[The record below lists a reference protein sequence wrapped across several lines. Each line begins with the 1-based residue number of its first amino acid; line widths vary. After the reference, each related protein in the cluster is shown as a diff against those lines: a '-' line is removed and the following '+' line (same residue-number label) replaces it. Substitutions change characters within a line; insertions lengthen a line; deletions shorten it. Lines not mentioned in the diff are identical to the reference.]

1 VVVGATLPLIGG
13 AVASADLPP
22 LPTPSGLPQSGQP
35 ITFLVPHPSVIAFT
49 LPPGPSSCLVYTNFD
64 NTGATPPGTV
74 FRGQSACG
82 AQIAAPVLTGQAVLI
97 DPFGNV
103 VAAGNSYGQTWGV
116 GTSRGRYLLQPGQ
129 VPPGLSGGGPVPGLN
144 YTISYDTSIT
154 LTAPQTWGPS
164 TQDGCSV
171 SGQTLHCVVTTP
183 YSYIPGTQGGFSPG

>member
-1 VVVGATLPLIGG
+1 VVVGAILPLIGG
-13 AVASADLPP
+13 GVARADLPP
-22 LPTPSGLPQSGQP
+22 VPTPPGLPQSGQP

-49 LPPGPSSCLVYTNFD
+49 VPPSPDGCVVDTNFD

-82 AQIAAPVLTGQAVLI
+82 PQVYAPVLSGQAVLI
-97 DPFGNV
+97 DPFGTV
-103 VAAGNSYGQTWGV
+103 VATGNSFGQTSGI
-116 GTSRGRYLLQPGQ
+116 GTSQGQYLLQPG
-129 VPPGLSGGGPVPGLN
+129 PGLPGLSGGGPVPGLN

-171 SGQTLHCVVTTP
+171 SGQTLHCVVVTP
-183 YSYIPGTQGGFSPG
+183 YSYIPGTKGGLTPG